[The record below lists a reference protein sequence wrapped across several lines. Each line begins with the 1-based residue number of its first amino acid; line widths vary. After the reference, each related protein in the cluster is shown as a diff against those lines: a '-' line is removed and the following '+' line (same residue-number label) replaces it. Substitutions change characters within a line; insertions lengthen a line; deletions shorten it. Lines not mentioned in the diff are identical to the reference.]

1 MRLAAWLCVG
11 GWSALIVLGAWLAS
25 RAMHRD

>member
-11 GWSALIVLGAWLAS
+11 GWSLLIVALAWVAS
-25 RAMHRD
+25 GMTHRD

>member
-11 GWSALIVLGAWLAS
+11 GWSLLIVVGAWLAS